1 MGDDPATRV
10 SIVVIDPNG
19 VRERNSAPEI
29 HLGAAPRLEGFRLGS
44 SEDESSGGSP
54 PSRRSRSH
62 SLTSINSL
70 ASLGSASTDGIPV
83 GGAGG
88 KLHRH
93 HVSSQ
98 QNKRSKGAEIVR
110 GGRFKGEGHPPYQ
123 ATSEKRVMRGVEHQL
138 KAASVGTRDQRS
150 LSDSCLQ
157 KHDEENED
165 DLVDDLEDDHP
176 LSTPLVEDD
185 LLHVPK
191 NQSNRLSVSHDQL
204 NDLEVVLK
212 GEYIHKGRRQLLKE
226 KIKHKFLDVFH
237 HNHSDSNRR
246 SRTRSASGEVVDI
259 GGGGSEN
266 ITRHRSPSDSKVG
279 KFFSRLRSMSHS
291 DLFDDQRIDRSPSI
305 SSLGENFIN
314 EAVNPHPQVKDH
326 HKHDH
331 HLARLAKKWEK
342 RRWSSSQESSGV
354 VLQVPGETTTDEPT
368 PPNGFNC
375 HNGHFAP
382 EIGGRRSSDSLSKN
396 NTHLFL
402 PSAANMKSPPHT
414 KLALSRSRS
423 NSDSHIAM
431 KPKAKRKKGF
441 AVDRKLFDKL
451 MRRARKHKRP
461 DEGNEGGGTWEE
473 EEKVE
478 KEEVEEDK
486 GRGEKKGRYRKQ
498 GVGGGGGGGGG
509 RVREEKRGWKKKVNK
524 QMRRGSLPAIW
535 HSSEE
540 DEEEEEV
547 EDEELLG
554 KRKERREV
562 GEGEGLEE
570 KEEEEEGRDHVTRG
584 TTQPRPPLWL
594 PEEDDDDFH
603 GDGENED
610 EDEEEREKRRRRR
623 QRKISDRSLSL
634 HNLSDFREDHFAF
647 RSSSTSSLGSSCS
660 SSESSEDDVDA
671 AGGAKE
677 AEEEEEGLSKVE
689 KARRRHMR
697 RGRRRIRRTTVGN
710 GDEVHAVPRRTRFSI
725 ENIWNVFR
733 GRRLSHDVGA
743 AGRHVTDAVVPW
755 LRGKSRSVDHSLH
768 TPFHLEALRRKIGDR
783 TASEPAREMP
793 PSPSDGV
800 EARKENIS
808 PADSPGKMGVKTT
821 QDPATTTYTVRS
833 TDTLTSIAARF
844 DTTPSELS
852 KLNRL
857 ATRFLF
863 PGQILVVPD
872 KPSQTPELSQ
882 DSTQTSLDAK
892 NGHDASDVT
901 TGPADATAD
910 SGPGGRTLS
919 PVPPGEGRTPLSPH
933 NFPRTPANSLDTDRA
948 LDRECL
954 EKFLKINVRH
964 ITDGQG
970 VVAGVLLVTPNAV
983 MFDPNVSD
991 TLVIEHGPE
1000 SYGVIAPMEYVVN
1013 AALYFDIAHMRV
1025 KDTQLPKPDMPKP
1038 EIYYG
1043 PSRGEVERLGSQE
1056 SPGKDLSLSKD
1067 TTFPELASQ
1076 DDNSSSCSCGGDTRE
1091 SSAFPKAFEH
1101 ELLTP
1106 IGSDVSP
1113 AENNQGQPSPGRE
1126 VLCVGGE
1133 LTPIAEATKSED
1145 PATSS
1150 TATTTTQSRDPS
1162 IATTTTTT
1170 SVSSSSK
1177 AVTCTTSSTS
1187 SASSSST
1194 TTTSTSTSTTL
1205 LAQTH
1210 CDISIA
1216 QDNAQSDHHTSTTAQ
1231 PQPTPQQQQQQQQ
1244 QQQPPNDKKRT
1255 TSVTFDLSGEGD
1267 ELMTSSPAAM
1277 TTSVGEDTTPESRK
1291 QKWISQSRL
1300 WKTEIRLLRPQPP
1313 TQPPLHQH
1321 LSTNALFAGVS
1332 NVAKPAQV
1340 LKRLSYPLSWMES
1353 FSADKDQLQHQQQ
1366 YQQPSSAPAAGVTSV
1381 SGGTATTGMGE
1392 DQKSGMFSNVFN
1404 MSNVSSMLS
1413 SSPKYLVDFS
1423 SGLFARSPSDAHSS
1437 VRDISELGTPPGSLD
1452 TYRKILH
1459 SQSVGGGAGE
1469 GGGGGVGIVDSEVGS
1484 LQHHERKGG
1493 IPIGQP
1499 GRPSLDFARRP
1510 AANLTSSIVSTGATI
1525 VNSGANIVSSGANM
1539 VVNTAGVAM
1548 EAATNTTGNQ
1558 GGHSQTQ
1565 SQPQTQ
1571 TQPQSQPQP
1580 QQQQQQQQ
1588 QQQSEKQL
1596 QFKEGPRFGLKSMV
1610 SVDDMPELF
1619 ASFDILA
1626 PHFPSLHQ
1634 LELIPKPAQ
1643 ACDDPPLYLCLRMG
1657 KPVGK
1662 KIPKSTPIMS
1672 YGKRRMRPEYWFSIP
1687 RHRTDDLYH
1696 FFQLW
1701 APDVYGELNEE
1712 EVVARDFLLAED
1724 DADLPEED
1732 DEEDDVHEGRA
1743 GDLSDITKESWDEPE
1758 RLNPVAREYQHP
1770 VAQRP
1775 RQIPLV
1781 HKPHTS
1787 CLIQKPRL
1795 DDVARKHYI
1804 NPVAQTQR
1812 QNPASVKKHDM
1823 NPVAQ
1828 TQQKI
1833 PLGRTQ
1839 QENPVSQN
1847 QHQNLVPHK
1856 DNLNP
1861 MTHMEHYLSP
1871 LSQMMDHILNPF
1883 HPFQKEPQNSVAH
1896 KDSQSTLAHQVPP
1909 SPVAHMEDHSTV
1921 SQLLQH
1927 LHPLAHMM
1935 GQLLPPSQALP
1946 ANSPTVAP
1954 AKEPTSPSPQV
1965 VSMSE
1970 DLRQALYSSA
1980 SLNSLELE
1988 AFLPDIIGTSEIIT
2002 DHVRKSMYRK
2012 LPARAQG
2019 YAWKLM
2025 FSTSQHGFSLKSLY
2039 RKMADIDSPVMI
2051 FIQDTNQSV
2060 FGAVMSCAPKVSDLF
2075 YGTGESFLFT
2085 FQPDLQTYLWTGENT
2100 FFMKGNNESL
2110 VIGGGDGNFG
2120 LWLDGDLY
2128 QGRTQ
2133 PCKTFNNPPLTSE
2146 DFIIKA
2152 VECWAFE

>member
-1113 AENNQGQPSPGRE
+1113 AENNQG
-1126 VLCVGGE
+1126 
-1133 LTPIAEATKSED
+1133 
-1145 PATSS
+1145 
-1150 TATTTTQSRDPS
+1150 
-1162 IATTTTTT
+1162 
-1170 SVSSSSK
+1170 
-1177 AVTCTTSSTS
+1177 
-1187 SASSSST
+1187 
-1194 TTTSTSTSTTL
+1194 
-1205 LAQTH
+1205 
-1210 CDISIA
+1210 
-1216 QDNAQSDHHTSTTAQ
+1216 
-1231 PQPTPQQQQQQQQ
+1231 
-1244 QQQPPNDKKRT
+1244 
-1255 TSVTFDLSGEGD
+1255 EGD

-1291 QKWISQSRL
+1291 QK
-1300 WKTEIRLLRPQPP
+1300 
-1313 TQPPLHQH
+1313 
-1321 LSTNALFAGVS
+1321 
-1332 NVAKPAQV
+1332 V